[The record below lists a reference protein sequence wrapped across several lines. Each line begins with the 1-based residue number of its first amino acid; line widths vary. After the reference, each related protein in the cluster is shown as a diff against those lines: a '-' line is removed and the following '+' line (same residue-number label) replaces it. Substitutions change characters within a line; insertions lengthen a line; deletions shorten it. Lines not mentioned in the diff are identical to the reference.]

1 MGKAPAELHRLYF
14 PFIFLFSTPPRPCKA
29 NQRPKA
35 KQIHPVPG
43 CDRLPGDSSESLSS
57 LAARNTNP
65 KGEEYPGID
74 PQLQVSLCE
83 VCWQSISP
91 SWPRREPL
99 HIRERQKAA
108 PRTFHYSKACIYLL
122 PETQQPKK
130 PPEYS
135 LFYVPSIT
143 CGIKTPSLCNTIS
156 ICNLRPPKDPVWSWG
171 QMGWS
176 LLRLEN
182 YSFAIQIQH
191 SHGKSLGNSK

>member
-1 MGKAPAELHRLYF
+1 MWEKLLQSYTDFTFRWYF
-14 PFIFLFSTPPRPCKA
+14 CFQPLPDLEKQTRVQKQSRST
-29 NQRPKA
+29 
-35 KQIHPVPG
+35 PG

-65 KGEEYPGID
+65 KGQEYPGID
-74 PQLQVSLCE
+74 PQLQVGLCE

-91 SWPRREPL
+91 SWPRRELL

-143 CGIKTPSLCNTIS
+143 CGIKTPSPCNTIS
-156 ICNLRPPKDPVWSWG
+156 ICNLGPPKDPVWSWE

-191 SHGKSLGNSK
+191 SHGKSLGNST